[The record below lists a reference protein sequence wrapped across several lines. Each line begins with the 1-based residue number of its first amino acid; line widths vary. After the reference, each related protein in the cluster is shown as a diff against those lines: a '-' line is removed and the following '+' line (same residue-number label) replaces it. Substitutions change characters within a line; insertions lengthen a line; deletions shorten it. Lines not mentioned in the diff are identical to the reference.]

1 MIAIKLSDKILN
13 IKVDEVIETNMIISV
28 IYMVLKGIGVID
40 WSFIWILSPV
50 WLSSLLFFLLG
61 VIAIIDDAVL
71 DLKEKHKEYGYKKDY
86 RTTENRT

>member
-13 IKVDEVIETNMIISV
+13 IKIDEVIETNMIISV